1 MPQAPPTQI
10 VAQNS
15 HANQSVQ
22 SNPLGDITNQVQ
34 SPQCLARKWKK
45 LARKVGKTKKKEKA
59 DNGKWRMS
67 IDPEEQS
74 GSKK

>member
-1 MPQAPPTQI
+1 
-10 VAQNS
+10 
-15 HANQSVQ
+15 
-22 SNPLGDITNQVQ
+22 
-34 SPQCLARKWKK
+34 LARKWKK
-45 LARKVGKTKKKEKA
+45 LARKVGETKKKEKA